1 MNPHRIRLLVV
12 DDSIYMQMAIRAMV
26 AAHPDIEIV
35 GEAVNGEQA
44 VEMALRLRPDVIT
57 MDVNMP
63 GVDGLEATRRIMK
76 QVATRIIMLSSLT
89 EKGATSTFRALEL
102 GAVDYIPKSSSPIDV
117 DLATV
122 AEQVAAKLLFWGR
135 QRASSGDADNRVTTN
150 ALLQMPAGTDIL
162 LIAAGSGSPTLVG
175 ELLRAASPWKIPV
188 LVVQEMPAN
197 FTTPFVGFLTRVTGH
212 PVQEGEHHSMLAAG
226 TVTVMPGG
234 RHGLIT
240 KHATGAFTLNLRH
253 SGDTGPTGDIVAS
266 VASAARSPLVILL
279 SGEARALDALAAMK
293 SDKTGAVWVQS
304 PESCA
309 MDALP
314 RAAMA
319 CGVAQAIV
327 EPQNLAA
334 ALRRGVERSAA

>member
-1 MNPHRIRLLVV
+1 MSPHRIRLLVV

-76 QVATRIIMLSSLT
+76 QAPTRIIMLSSLT
-89 EKGATSTFRALEL
+89 EKGATTTFRALEL

-122 AEQVAAKLLFWGR
+122 AEQVATKLLFWGR
-135 QRASSGDADNRVTTN
+135 QRVISGNDSRVTTN
-150 ALLQMPAGTDIL
+150 AIPQMPEGADIL

-175 ELLRAASPWKIPV
+175 ELLRAVSPLKIPA

-197 FTTPFVGFLTRVTGH
+197 FTMPFVDFLMRVTGH
-212 PVQEGEHHSMLAAG
+212 PVQEGEHHSPLAAG

-234 RHGLIT
+234 RQGLIS
-240 KHATGAFTLNLRH
+240 KHATGAFALNLRH
-253 SGDTGPTGDIVAS
+253 SGDTGLAGDVVAS
-266 VASAARSPLVILL
+266 VTSVARSPLVILL
-279 SGEARALDALAAMK
+279 SGEARALDALAAVR
-293 SDKTGAVWVQS
+293 SGKTGAVWVQS

-327 EPQNLAA
+327 EPQNLVA